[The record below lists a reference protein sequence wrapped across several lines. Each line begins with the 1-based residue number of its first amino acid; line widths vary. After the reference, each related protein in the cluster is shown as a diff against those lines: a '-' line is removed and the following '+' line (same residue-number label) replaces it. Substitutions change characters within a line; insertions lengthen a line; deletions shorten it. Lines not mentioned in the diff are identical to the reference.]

1 MGAHPS
7 TPFILTSHQPLS
19 SFSISSTT
27 SSFLSDISP
36 SCPSNANLAR
46 YAGSSGCFGG
56 GGGGGIL
63 ARGGADGGALSL
75 PADDDTTGVCR
86 LADPPGI
93 GCGVGFDRDVA
104 CGFFYIE
111 F

>member
-1 MGAHPS
+1 M
-7 TPFILTSHQPLS
+7 
-19 SFSISSTT
+19 

-46 YAGSSGCFGG
+46 YVGTSGCFGG
-56 GGGGGIL
+56 GGGTL
-63 ARGGADGGALSL
+63 ARGGAGGGALSF
-75 PADDDTTGVCR
+75 PADDDTAGGCR

-93 GCGVGFDRDVA
+93 GCGVGFGLDVP